1 MSRYKQKIRYEK
13 REEKPALPNRL
24 CCMGGVEE
32 EIADRQ
38 DTAERVLVTYRQLLP
53 SLLKKLNRIPDPRQ
67 PGKVKHKMTVLMA
80 YGILFFV
87 LQMSSRREANREMS
101 RPILL
106 ENLKAM
112 FPELETLPHADTLER
127 LLERIEVTQIQ
138 DCMIELLKDLI
149 RRKKFKN
156 YLHNKHYLI
165 AIDGTQKI
173 CRGYKWASECLKRQV
188 GSGEEKQP
196 QYYVYVLEAVLV
208 LNNGITL
215 PVMSEF
221 LKNEGYQSEATKQDC
236 ERKAFYRLAQKLKA
250 FFPKTRIAV
259 VVDGLY
265 ACGPV
270 FRICRKNQWDYMI
283 VFKEDSLK
291 GVWHEA
297 EGLMKLE
304 QENRLECM
312 WGDRLQVYRWAND
325 IEYYYGK
332 NGRKKEILHVVICEE
347 SWKETNRNTGEV
359 EKKTTRY
366 AWISAKRITK
376 SNVFSR
382 CTKMGRYRWKI
393 ENNILV
399 EKHQGYSYEHCF
411 SYNWNAM
418 EGYHNL
424 MKIGHFINV
433 LALNS
438 ELLIARVKELG
449 VRGFI
454 KYLYLILSGTPLDV
468 KRFEMVIRE
477 RRQWRLAI

>member
-1 MSRYKQKIRYEK
+1 ML
-13 REEKPALPNRL
+13 PA
-24 CCMGGVEE
+24 
-32 EIADRQ
+32 
-38 DTAERVLVTYRQLLP
+38 
-53 SLLKKLNRIPDPRQ
+53 LLKKLSCIPDLRQ

-156 YLHNKHYLI
+156 YLHNKRYLI

-173 CRGYKWASECLKRQV
+173 CRGYKWASECLKRQA

-221 LKNEGYQSEATKQDC
+221 LKNEGYQCEAAKQDC

-250 FFPKTRIAV
+250 FFPRTRIAV

-283 VFKEDSLK
+283 VLKEDSLK

-325 IEYYYGK
+325 IE
-332 NGRKKEILHVVICEE
+332 
-347 SWKETNRNTGEV
+347 
-359 EKKTTRY
+359 
-366 AWISAKRITK
+366 
-376 SNVFSR
+376 
-382 CTKMGRYRWKI
+382 
-393 ENNILV
+393 
-399 EKHQGYSYEHCF
+399 
-411 SYNWNAM
+411 
-418 EGYHNL
+418 
-424 MKIGHFINV
+424 
-433 LALNS
+433 
-438 ELLIARVKELG
+438 
-449 VRGFI
+449 
-454 KYLYLILSGTPLDV
+454 
-468 KRFEMVIRE
+468 
-477 RRQWRLAI
+477 